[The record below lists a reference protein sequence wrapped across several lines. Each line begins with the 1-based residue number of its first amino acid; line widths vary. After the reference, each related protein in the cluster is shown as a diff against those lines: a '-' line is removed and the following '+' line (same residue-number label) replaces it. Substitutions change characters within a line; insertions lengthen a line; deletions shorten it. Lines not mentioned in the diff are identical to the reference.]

1 MKFYR
6 INPFVRFSAWLL
18 FAFLFT
24 GVNGQQIPEPMS
36 PPRLVN
42 DFTSLLA
49 EQQQITLSNKLLD
62 FNNQTSTQIYV
73 VTWDDLQGYPI
84 NEYGVLLAEKWGI
97 GQKGKDNGLLILVSP
112 ANRKVTIQTGY
123 GLEGAVPDAI
133 AKRLIENVINPAFR
147 QGEYYA
153 GLDSATNV
161 LMSLTRGEFTAD
173 DYLKGKNDGAIPV
186 IVIIIFIIL
195 LFIFSG
201 INKTRKRFYSPTRSI
216 PWWLLMGAGN
226 SSNTGWGSFSSGRGG
241 FGGFGGGGGG
251 GFGGF
256 GGGGG
261 GSFGGGGASG
271 GW

>member
-1 MKFYR
+1 MKHYIAHISMR
-6 INPFVRFSAWLL
+6 LTAV
-18 FAFLFT
+18 FLFSLSAL
-24 GVNGQQIPEPMS
+24 GLNGQQIPDPMS

-42 DFTSLLA
+42 DFTSLLS

-73 VTWDDLQGYPI
+73 VTWDDMQGYPI

-97 GQKGKDNGLLILVSP
+97 GQKGKDNGILVLVNP
-112 ANRKVTIQTGY
+112 TDRKISIQTGY

-133 AKRLIENVINPAFR
+133 AKRLIENVITPAFR
-147 QGEYYA
+147 QSEYYA

-173 DYLKGKNDGAIPV
+173 DYLKKNDAGAIPIAFI
-186 IVIIIFIIL
+186 IVILIFL
-195 LFIFSG
+195 AIFSG
-201 INKTRKRFYSPTRSI
+201 INKTKRRFYSPTRAI
-216 PWWLLMGAGN
+216 PWWLLMGSGH
-226 SSNTGWGSFSSGRGG
+226 SSNTGWGSFTSGS
-241 FGGFGGGGGG
+241 GGFGGGGGG

>member
-1 MKFYR
+1 MKHSILASMR
-6 INPFVRFSAWLL
+6 ILAYLL
-18 FAFLFT
+18 ISFAAL
-24 GVNGQQIPEPMS
+24 GIHAQQIPDPMN

-42 DFTSLLA
+42 DFTSLLS
-49 EQQQITLSNKLLD
+49 EDQQITLSNKLLD

-73 VTWDDLQGYPI
+73 VTYDDLQGYPI
-84 NEYGVLLAEKWGI
+84 NEFAVQLAEKWGI
-97 GQKGKDNGLLILVSP
+97 GQQGKDNGLLLLVSP
-112 ANRKVTIQTGY
+112 GNRKVTIQTGY

-133 AKRLIENVINPAFR
+133 AKRLIENVISPAFR
-147 QGEYYA
+147 QADYYA

-173 DYLKGKNDGAIPV
+173 DYLKKNEGGAIPV
-186 IVIIIFIIL
+186 ALIIVIVIFL
-195 LFIFSG
+195 VVFSG
-201 INKTRKRFYSPTRSI
+201 INRTKRRFYSPTRSI
-216 PWWLLMGAGN
+216 PWWLLMGAGH
-226 SSNTGWGSFSSGRGG
+226 SSNTGWGSFTSGSGG
-241 FGGFGGGGGG
+241 FGGGGG